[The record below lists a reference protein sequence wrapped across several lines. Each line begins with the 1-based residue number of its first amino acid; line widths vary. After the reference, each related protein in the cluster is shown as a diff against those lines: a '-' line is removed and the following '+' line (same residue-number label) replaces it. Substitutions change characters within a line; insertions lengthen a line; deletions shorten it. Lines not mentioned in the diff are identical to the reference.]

1 MLDVLAAYGV
11 VKRICLPVI
20 IKVFVDESGT
30 HSASEY
36 MMLAGYVGTL
46 GKWNLLDDLWRKRLK
61 RESLLY
67 FHAVE
72 HSRKRRYQ
80 SLCWDLLKMCG
91 KHLLFGFNI
100 RLDKKSYDD
109 FYIANLRPQQTQL
122 DTMYGVCYRHMVSLL
137 INDLPTLMRRSDL
150 QIDIVLEDGAAGS
163 KDALRI
169 HQQIK
174 KTFPELAAMLGS
186 VSFGCK
192 KRLPGLQ
199 AADSLAHP
207 ALAEE
212 KRPGLDLRSFPA
224 TGTLVEARR
233 ATSSTIIPPVFRVH
247 LDATVLASLKQTI
260 LERSELQRRYAEA
273 LAAERVLGAT
283 A

>member
-1 MLDVLAAYGV
+1 
-11 VKRICLPVI
+11 VI
-20 IKVFVDESGT
+20 IKAFVDEGGT

-122 DTMYGVCYRHMVSLL
+122 DTMYGVCYRYMVSLL
-137 INDLPTLMRRSDL
+137 INDLPTLMRRSDF
-150 QIDIVLEDGAAGS
+150 QIDIVLEGGAAGS

-186 VSFGCK
+186 VSFGDK

-224 TGTLVEARR
+224 TGSLVEARR
-233 ATSSTIIPPVFRVH
+233 ATSSTVIPPVFRVH